1 MKRTLNI
8 LNICEKSVAY
18 RDYHESILR
27 FIKKY
32 TENELEDDEIEN
44 VEKLRKINNINYLL
58 EQKKLDFFWRMNRI
72 FQELEYDEL
81 KELRKEAKSYEIKR
95 NINEVIKGKSDEK
108 Q

>member
-32 TENELEDDEIEN
+32 TENELKIEERKN

-81 KELRKEAKSYEIKR
+81 KELRKDARSYELKR
-95 NINEVIKGKSDEK
+95 NINEVIKRRSDEK
-108 Q
+108 

>member
-32 TENELEDDEIEN
+32 TENELKIEERKN

-72 FQELEYDEL
+72 FQELDYDEL
-81 KELRKEAKSYEIKR
+81 KELRKDARSYELKR
-95 NINEVIKGKSDEK
+95 NINEVIKRRSDEK
-108 Q
+108 

>member
-8 LNICEKSVAY
+8 LNICEKSLAY

-32 TENELEDDEIEN
+32 TENELETEERRN

-72 FQELEYDEL
+72 FQELDYEEL
-81 KELRKEAKSYEIKR
+81 KELRKDVESYEIKR
-95 NINEVIKGKSDEK
+95 NINEVIKRRSDEK
-108 Q
+108 